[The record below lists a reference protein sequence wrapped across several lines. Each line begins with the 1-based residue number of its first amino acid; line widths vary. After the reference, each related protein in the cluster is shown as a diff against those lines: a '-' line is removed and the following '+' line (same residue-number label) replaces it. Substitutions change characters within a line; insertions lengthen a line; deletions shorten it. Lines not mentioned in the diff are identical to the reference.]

1 MLYRN
6 DDSREKAEASLQRCW
21 THKSGVFQN
30 VIEMRPPLV
39 FTKEHASGFLAALE
53 ETIGEM
59 HG

>member
-6 DDSREKAEASLQRCW
+6 SGSREEAEASLQDCW
-21 THKSGVFQN
+21 THKSGVFQD
-30 VIEMRPPLV
+30 VIRMRPPLV
-39 FTKEHASGFLAALE
+39 FTKEHASGFLARLE

>member
-1 MLYRN
+1 MLYRSN
-6 DDSREKAEASLQRCW
+6 DNREKAEASLQDCR
-21 THKSGVFQN
+21 THKSGVFQD
-30 VIEMRPPLV
+30 VIRMRPPLV

>member
-6 DDSREKAEASLQRCW
+6 NGSREKAEASLQGCW
-21 THKSGVFQN
+21 THKSGVFQD
-30 VIEMRPPLV
+30 VIEMLPPLV
-39 FTKEHASGFLAALE
+39 FAKEHASGFLAALE